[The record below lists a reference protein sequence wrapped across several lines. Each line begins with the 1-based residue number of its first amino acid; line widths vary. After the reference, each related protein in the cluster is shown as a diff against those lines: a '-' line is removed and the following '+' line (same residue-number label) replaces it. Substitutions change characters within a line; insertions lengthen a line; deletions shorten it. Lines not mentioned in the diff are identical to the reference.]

1 MPPSIAKFA
10 TIAGFGLAFSACLLN
25 TAGSPEW
32 VDEFENEFGTENAPE
47 LTLEVRNDNFYDAT
61 LYAHGS
67 GYKERLGVVN
77 SYSSSTFRFRWPVLD
92 LQIEIDLLSVGS
104 VFTHQMPVDQGET
117 LQLVIEPDAHR
128 RARR

>member
-1 MPPSIAKFA
+1 MRTLIAQRA
-10 TIAGFGLAFSACLLN
+10 TRAGLALAVSACVLS
-25 TAGSPEW
+25 GGGRPDW
-32 VDEFENEFGTENAPE
+32 VDEFEDEFGTENAPE

-67 GYKERLGVVN
+67 GYRERIGVVG
-77 SYSSSTFRFRWPVLD
+77 SHSSQTFRFRWPVLD
-92 LQIEIDLLSVGS
+92 LQIEIDLLSAGS
-104 VFTHQMPVDQGET
+104 VFTHQMPVERGET